1 MSTTLSL
8 EVGAYLRLCEA
19 VDTPRSLAC
28 FLLVSNDEWNQYLD
42 LPTPFWD
49 GNFKDNYLVTECLK
63 KNADLPLNIDRK
75 RVALDKFLESER
87 TCKDTNDRITSIVEG
102 NTPIPEWFRDV
113 RYWLS
118 RILGNL
124 SKEKLNYAESKMRFG
139 PGSTSSAVGAGV
151 LPSLKYACDMH
162 TTLRLRPLVNAFMGL
177 TWFTTPHGGVF
188 TVEHSKVT
196 TVPKNAK
203 TDRTICIEPHGN
215 IFVQLGIGALIRRQL
230 KRFGV
235 DLDTQE
241 WNQFLASRAG
251 EWRLATIDLSMAS
264 DTVASNVVKY
274 LFPKEWYQLL
284 LLARC
289 DSTKLPNGE
298 VVQLEKFSSMGNGF
312 TFELESLL
320 FLAITLSTG
329 AHKALVAVYG
339 DDIIVEKKYSSVL
352 IDRLNFLGF
361 STNRTKTF
369 TEGNFFESCGTDWFF
384 GQNVR
389 PFYFKGAYNDFTES
403 IFLVANAIRRYS
415 KFDVS
420 PSYRVSDARYLP
432 AWLYVIH
439 RADAKIRATGI
450 PDGVGDEGLLR
461 SFEEASPRSVH
472 RGWNGYWGRVL
483 PQRSVISRCSS
494 QTGGYLL
501 SLHHG
506 SKDRG
511 RIPESIR
518 GSVER
523 KRSVQ
528 DVHCWQWTG
537 VGPWM

>member
-1 MSTTLSL
+1 MSSTLSL
-8 EVGAYLRLCEA
+8 EVGTYLRLCTA

-28 FLLVSNDEWNQYLD
+28 HMLVSNNEWGQYLD
-42 LPTPFWD
+42 MSPP
-49 GNFKDNYLVTECLK
+49 FKDGYFKENYLVTECLR
-63 KNADLPLNIDRK
+63 KNADLPLGIDRR
-75 RVALDKFLESER
+75 RVALDKFLESEQS
-87 TCKDTNDRITSIVEG
+87 CKLTNDKITSIVEG
-102 NTPIPEWFRDV
+102 NTPTPEWFRDV

-118 RILGNL
+118 RILGTL

-139 PGSTSSAVGAGV
+139 PGSTSSCVGAGV
-151 LPSLKYACDMH
+151 IPSLKYACDMH
-162 TTLRLRPLVNAFMGL
+162 TTPRLRPYVKSFMGN
-177 TWFTTPHGGVF
+177 TWYTMPHGSVY
-188 TVEHSKVT
+188 TTDCSKVT
-196 TVPKNAK
+196 TVSKNAK

-241 WNQFLASRAG
+241 WNQYLASVAG
-251 EWRLATIDLSMAS
+251 EWRLATLDLSMAS
-264 DTVASNVVKY
+264 DTIAKLIIKY
-274 LFPKEWYQLL
+274 FFPREWYELMF
-284 LLARC
+284 LARC
-289 DSTKLPNGE
+289 DKTKMPNGDLVE
-298 VVQLEKFSSMGNGF
+298 LEKFSSMGNGF

-320 FLAITLSTG
+320 FLAIALSTG
-329 AHKALVAVYG
+329 AHKALMAVYG
-339 DDIIVEKKYSSVL
+339 DDIIVEQKHASVL

-369 TEGNFFESCGTDWFF
+369 TEGNFYESCGTDWFC

-389 PFYFKGAYNDFTES
+389 PFYFKGAYNDYNES
-403 IFLVANAIRRYS
+403 IFLIANAVRRYS
-415 KFDVS
+415 RVDVS
-420 PSYRVSDARYLP
+420 PSYRVSDTRYLP

-439 RADAKIRATGI
+439 RADAKVRATGI

-461 SFEEASPRSVH
+461 SFEEAAPRPAH
-472 RGWNGYWGRVL
+472 RGWAGYWGRVL
-483 PQRSVISRCSS
+483 PQRSVRSRHSS
-494 QTGGYLL
+494 QNGGYLL

-511 RIPESIR
+511 RLPETIR
-518 GSVER
+518 GAVER
-523 KRSVQ
+523 SRSVQ